1 MAQHRH
7 QSWITPLLAGL
18 ILLGGLLWYSHGT
31 GKWLASDDEGSYL
44 YAAWR
49 ISLGEL
55 PYRDFLTPQLPVF
68 LCPGAL
74 VLRETGNSVVAA
86 RFSSAF
92 YTIAAAWLLFLT
104 LRRVWGPRPA
114 LIGLVLVIAQRD
126 VFWAG
131 RFFRAEAPMLFW
143 SGLGTYLFARGYPSR
158 HRRTLAF
165 SGVAFGLSTMSKLFG
180 ALSVA
185 GIGLF
190 LLVEAVRERKWR
202 EVISAGLVV
211 GVTFVATVVAIGGL
225 FWAVAPNFLQAVLGH
240 HLRQGSG
247 MPFRLVLLKG
257 LVLYRDYAIA
267 QPLYLVAA
275 LAGVLVSFRRRERI
289 GTILAYHL
297 STALSFLLMTRE
309 LQARHFTYLVPSL
322 AGLAALAF
330 DWTWDLVAGHNA
342 TRQRRALASVSIGAA
357 LCLVL
362 WPHYTRNASIVRLE
376 EHTTEGWIAYIQ
388 AHTAPG
394 DMVMSDYPGLNFFAR
409 RRTTPIVAGISRGA
423 ALSGQIMGSDLIREI
438 EDYDVQMVLLNVAQ
452 GSHQFVNLRDYP
464 AFKQYVQT
472 HFHLSGRRKYNY
484 RLLEVYSRQD
494 LWEGDR
500 TSVNFGNAA
509 KLTGV
514 RWLANQVAPG
524 ESLQVDLRWQA
535 LATMSE
541 DYLGTLTLADE
552 HGHLWGLGSKLMAD
566 VDKDIYW
573 DEEGLERAVL
583 IPTSRWPLGEATI
596 QTFELPVDLATPP
609 GEYSVR
615 FRAHPEGA
623 WNSLPVID
631 VAGAASG
638 YDLELGQA
646 QVLRAQTPPDPSLL
660 SMDHRLDLILAPG
673 LLLVGHSSPP
683 PEARPGDRLALSM
696 VWQALGEADRSFQLQ
711 LTLREDEQTWRKVV
725 TSPVRS
731 DFPPT
736 QWLDGE
742 VLRGQYDLIVD
753 AETPAGEYELW
764 AELLD
769 EGGKPVGP
777 PYLMGEINVA
787 GRERLFEAPHFE
799 HEVGAQLGD
808 AATLLG
814 CDLPRR
820 VVKPGEAIP
829 PVLYW
834 RADQRMSVAYTV
846 FVHLIDQEQRLWA
859 QQDNQPVQGTH
870 PTTGWLPGEVIVDE
884 YVLRVPEDVPDGTYW
899 IEVGL
904 YHAAT
909 GQRLPGIDAHGNKL
923 DSDRI
928 LLGEVVVSTR

>member
-1 MAQHRH
+1 MAQHRR
-7 QSWITPLLAGL
+7 QPWIPPLLAGL
-18 ILLGGLLWYSHGT
+18 ILLGGLLWYSYRT
-31 GKWLASDDEGSYL
+31 GKWLASDDEGGYL

-86 RFSSAF
+86 RFSSAL

-104 LRRVWGPRPA
+104 LRRAWGPRPA

-143 SGLGTYLFARGYPSR
+143 SSLGSYLFVRGYPSR

-202 EVISAGLVV
+202 EVISPGLVV

-225 FWAVAPNFLQAVLGH
+225 FWAVAPNFLGAVLGH

-247 MPFRLVLLKG
+247 MPFRQVVLKG
-257 LVLYRDYAIA
+257 LVLYWDYAAI
-267 QPLYLVAA
+267 QPLYALAA
-275 LAGVLVSFRRRERI
+275 LVGLLVSFRRRERI
-289 GTILAYHL
+289 GTILACHL
-297 STALSFLLMTRE
+297 STALSFLLMTRG
-309 LQARHFTYLVPSL
+309 LQRRHFTYLVPSL

-342 TRQRRALASVSIGAA
+342 TWQRRALASVSIGAA
-357 LCLVL
+357 LCLAL
-362 WPHYTRNASIVRLE
+362 WPHYTRNASVARLE
-376 EHTTEGWIAYIQ
+376 EHTTESWIAYIQ

-394 DMVMSDYPGLNFFAR
+394 DVVMSDYPGLNFFAR
-409 RRTTPIVAGISRGA
+409 RRTTPIAAGISRGA

-438 EDYDVQMVLLNVAQ
+438 KDYDVQMVLLNVAQ

-464 AFKQYVQT
+464 AFKEYVQT
-472 HFHLSGRRKYNY
+472 HFHLSGRRKYTH

-514 RWLANQVAPG
+514 RWLASQVAPG
-524 ESLQVDLRWQA
+524 ESLQVALRWQA
-535 LATMSE
+535 LAPMPE
-541 DYLGTLTLADE
+541 DYLGTLTLVDD
-552 HGHLWGLGSKLMAD
+552 HGRLWGLGSKLLAD

-583 IPTSRWPLGEATI
+583 IPTSRWPVAEATI

-615 FRAHPEGA
+615 LRAHPEGT
-623 WNSLPVID
+623 WNGLPVID
-631 VAGAASG
+631 LAGAASG
-638 YDLELGQA
+638 YDVRLGQV
-646 QVLRAQTPPDPSLL
+646 QVLRAQSPPDLSLL
-660 SMDHRLDLILAPG
+660 SMDHRLDLVLAPG
-673 LLLVGHSSPP
+673 LLLVGHSLPP
-683 PEARPGDRLALSM
+683 SEARPGDSLGLSM
-696 VWQALGEADRSFQLQ
+696 VWQALGEGERPCQLQ
-711 LTLREDEQTWRKVV
+711 LSLRGEGQTWGEVV
-725 TSPVRS
+725 TSLVRS

-736 QWLDGE
+736 QWQDGE

-769 EGGKPVGP
+769 EGGQPVGSP
-777 PYLMGEINVA
+777 HLAGRIKVA
-787 GRERLFEAPHFE
+787 GRERLFQVPHFE
-799 HEVGAQLGD
+799 HEIDAQFGG

-814 CDLPRR
+814 CDLPEGA
-820 VVKPGEAIP
+820 VKPGETISS
-829 PVLYW
+829 VLYW

-846 FVHLIDQEQRLWA
+846 FVHLIDQEQRIWA
-859 QQDNQPVQGTH
+859 QQDSQPMQGTH

-884 YVLRVPEDVPDGTYW
+884 YVLRIPEDAPHGTYW

-904 YHAAT
+904 YHAAS
-909 GQRLPGIDAHGNKL
+909 GQRLPGTDAQGNKL
-923 DSDRI
+923 ESDRI
-928 LLGEVVVSTR
+928 LLGEVVVSTD